1 MVFCGLQIDNPNYRR
16 AGFPGIAVTLTGG
29 GGNSGSGM
37 IGSSS
42 REFDRFFIRDAWNG
56 QAATKTY
63 SGIKINATPFRAVM
77 NAGDLLSRPYYVS
90 GGSNQVKGSI
100 TTQSNIS
107 ANVLA
112 GSIHPQL
119 DLTRI
124 PSATANGK
132 YVYDSS
138 DYTRFRKQAAV
149 KKNYN
154 DYSSGGDMGSNTLIA
169 LGRVRH

>member
-1 MVFCGLQIDNPNYRR
+1 MVFCGLQIDNSNYRK
-16 AGFPGIAVTLTGG
+16 AGFPGIAVALTGG
-29 GGNSGSGM
+29 GNGGSGM

-56 QAATKTY
+56 QAATKRY
-63 SGIKINATPFRAVM
+63 AGRYINATPFRAVM
-77 NAGDLLSRPYYVS
+77 NAGDLLTRVSYVS

-100 TTQSNIS
+100 TNQSNRS

-124 PSATANGK
+124 PSATGNGR

-138 DYTRFRKQAAV
+138 DYTRFRKQQAV
-149 KKNYN
+149 KRNYN